1 MLSPQHSQLST
12 GHALRLTQ
20 IPWHTLR
27 LCASH
32 LMRDRPKNF
41 SPQRTLRLCGEISES
56 ESAIIGENLRLIR
69 SVLAPIRPLLAVL
82 TF

>member
-1 MLSPQHSQLST
+1 
-12 GHALRLTQ
+12 
-20 IPWHTLR
+20 
-27 LCASH
+27 
-32 LMRDRPKNF
+32 MRDRPKNF